1 MTYMCDFTA
10 SWFSKFV
17 PPEVVAQEKVPRLQV
32 TCHRDTFLQSF
43 NIIDDNEL
51 EFMVLI
57 KETDEGDLKVIKTR
71 DLVIVE
77 SIMSFKVDQD
87 VTCDETYIFPPTQ
100 LLIKGRV
107 S

>member
-1 MTYMCDFTA
+1 
-10 SWFSKFV
+10 
-17 PPEVVAQEKVPRLQV
+17 
-32 TCHRDTFLQSF
+32 
-43 NIIDDNEL
+43 
-51 EFMVLI
+51 MVLT